1 MDSWNIRMTMPLTLV
16 GRINGAVEYLV
27 YRYSELLDKATS
39 EKEAANIV
47 KEFVYTMHSHGVDV
61 VEGTL

>member
-1 MDSWNIRMTMPLTLV
+1 MDSWNIRMTCPMTLI

-27 YRYSELLDKATS
+27 YRYSELVDKAAND
-39 EKEAANIV
+39 EEAAIIV
-47 KEFVYTMHSHGVDV
+47 KEFVYTMRSHGVDV